1 MAPKAEAVE
10 KDNATPADVPQ
21 DDEWERV
28 QSGLGEQWDF
38 EKQGDLVGTWVGAE
52 IIELKEPGLDGKTE
66 ATAYM
71 FQVEDG
77 SQVFLWQSYALTN
90 ALEKV
95 GVGERLKIAYKGQR
109 DFTGEKGA
117 QRVNVFEV
125 FKSAGQTKISA
136 ADLGEDADHLKD
148 V

>member
-1 MAPKAEAVE
+1 MAPTAKEKQEAAER
-10 KDNATPADVPQ
+10 DNQTQTA
-21 DDEWERV
+21 DEWERV
-28 QSGLGEQWDF
+28 QAGLGEQWDF
-38 EKQGDLVGTWVGAE
+38 DKSGDLIGTWVGAE
-52 IIELKEPGLDGKTE
+52 VVELKEPGLDGKSE

-71 FQVEDG
+71 FALDDG

-90 ALEKV
+90 ALEKC
-95 GVGERLKIAYKGQR
+95 GVGDRVKIVYKGQR

-125 FKSAGQTKISA
+125 FKSTGQQAIPA
-136 ADLGEDADHLKD
+136 PDLGDDASHLDD